1 MAHDRKIE
9 FDFLNDCQL
18 VQRSQ
23 IFLALIFGASMVNPI
38 FRKVI
43 SERPEK
49 IKNTDFNIINYEF
62 GSLMVAI

>member
-9 FDFLNDCQL
+9 FDILNDCQL

-38 FRKVI
+38 ITSKRQ
-43 SERPEK
+43 EK
-49 IKNTDFNIINYEF
+49 IKNTDFNIINDEF